1 MTVVRCSQELLA
13 FERSRRFL
21 RANVGRSV
29 VEGSQG
35 DCTTLDRFDE
45 ASYRLRLP
53 VTVLYLDRVV
63 ISRLR
68 AGAVALLGLCMVPG
82 GRLLAIIIAR
92 VLLLL
97 SLDLLEGSSCP
108 LGVSCALHRRLN

>member
-1 MTVVRCSQELLA
+1 
-13 FERSRRFL
+13 
-21 RANVGRSV
+21 
-29 VEGSQG
+29 
-35 DCTTLDRFDE
+35 
-45 ASYRLRLP
+45 
-53 VTVLYLDRVV
+53 
-63 ISRLR
+63 
-68 AGAVALLGLCMVPG
+68 MVPG